1 VTLYYLILEEYK
13 VVSVEAKVTENMLTL
28 NATPLQIKTLVGVMK
43 LDTTTL
49 QLSVWDK
56 FSKEWRIVE

>member
-1 VTLYYLILEEYK
+1 MTLYYLILEEYK

-28 NATPLQIKTLVGVMK
+28 NAQIKTLVGVMK

-49 QLSVWDK
+49 QLSVWDT